1 MGVLTDH
8 GNSSLSAFSTQS
20 WSLTPSTTRGRNK
33 AEAVGITVFVLRG
46 MSLCNGLDPMVSTGV
61 FLYSNRASY
70 GSLPSRSAFLKRFLV
85 TW

>member
-33 AEAVGITVFVLRG
+33 AEAVGIIVFVLRD
-46 MSLCNGLDPMVSTGV
+46 MSLCNALDPMVQQVCFCILTGQAMDL
-61 FLYSNRASY
+61 FHLAALS
-70 GSLPSRSAFLKRFLV
+70 
-85 TW
+85 